1 MKMLAIIVL
10 AAVATTVPNID
21 GSKIDVSAMT
31 CNQFLQSDQDR
42 SNLILAWFLGFY
54 AQVENPQVIDL
65 TQLDQERIKFN
76 TFCAQQPGFYM
87 TTAAEGLLGK

>member
-10 AAVATTVPNID
+10 AAVASTVPNGD
-21 GSKIDVSAMT
+21 GNKINVSSMT
-31 CNQFLQSDQDR
+31 CSQFLQSDQNR
-42 SNLILAWFLGFY
+42 SNVILAWFLGFY

-65 TQLDQERIKFN
+65 TQLDQVRDRFN